1 MKVGSRTVRTAAHG
15 RESGAAGAESAR
27 RLTQVELE
35 LMTVLWKLG
44 SGTVADVLADLPDDR
59 RLAYT
64 SVSTILRILEK
75 KGVLASRKK
84 GRGHEYVPRL
94 EKAEYEVWSVQD
106 MVARLFDG
114 APAELVRTLLESETL
129 TPRDRRAIRDLLDR
143 KGQR

>member
-1 MKVGSRTVRTAAHG
+1 MKDGTRSAKSPSRL
-15 RESGAAGAESAR
+15 REDASGNETAR

-44 SGTVADVLADLPDDR
+44 SGTVAEVMEELPVDR

-94 EKAEYEVWSVQD
+94 ARADYEAWSVRD
-106 MVARLFDG
+106 LVARLFDG

-129 TPRDRRAIRDLLDR
+129 TPRDRRAIRELLDG
-143 KGQR
+143 KGGR

>member
-1 MKVGSRTVRTAAHG
+1 MKDGSRTVKPGASG
-15 RESGAAGAESAR
+15 RGDTAAGAESAR

-44 SGTVADVLADLPDDR
+44 SGTVADVIEELREER

-94 EKAEYEVWSVQD
+94 ERAEYESWSVRD
-106 MVARLFDG
+106 LVTRLFDG
-114 APAELVRTLLESETL
+114 APAELVR
-129 TPRDRRAIRDLLDR
+129 
-143 KGQR
+143 